1 MNDKKAF
8 MFYMMNSVGLNL
20 VLQIMLLD
28 VLSK

>member
-20 VLQIMLLD
+20 VLQTMLLD
-28 VLSK
+28 VLNK